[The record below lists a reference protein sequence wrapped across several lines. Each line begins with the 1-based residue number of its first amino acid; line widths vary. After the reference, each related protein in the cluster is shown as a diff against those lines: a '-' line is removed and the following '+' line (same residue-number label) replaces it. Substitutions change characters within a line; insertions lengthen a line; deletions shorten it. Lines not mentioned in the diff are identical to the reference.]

1 MLLLLNL
8 HITIDKGSLNFECGR
23 IMAQVWLEETL
34 PEVVVIGSQYTTCT
48 ACYMTVEKRNLQMH
62 LEQDCPKR
70 TVECAFCGQTYV
82 FCNGHS
88 CTGTC
93 ALCHKPANECTCDGC
108 TCNGSN
114 NSGNSSGNIGNTGN
128 GTGSSGS
135 SSNGNGSNTT
145 WTSTLY
151 NPMYYET
158 MIPNY
163 KIPTKWRGQLPDRYA
178 CFLCCME
185 YIYNIQ
191 HSTPDYYNN
200 TLINGTEQYAFLRYL
215 YKLDY
220 EELTHKDEFR
230 GVYSSYSGDLLSLE
244 GFQYVKIERNEIR
257 SYLDSQYLIILN
269 YSTFIG
275 PSVSAHAVL
284 VIGYDNNNFI
294 VVDPG
299 TGEIRKQK
307 DDGDYVSIIA
317 ISPNTN
323 N

>member
-8 HITIDKGSLNFECGR
+8 HVTIDKGSLNFECGR

-114 NSGNSSGNIGNTGN
+114 NSGNSSGNSENTGN

-135 SSNGNGSNTT
+135 SSSGGTGQSNGSDYLSGPIGSKKNNVSKRKLKEGVIKYGYTVDYTKANSGCLRGWKLVWQYAGIGEYDATRSAKDFGPVLLKYGFKVIYEGNGEHRPSGYTPQIGDTRVWDTYPDQKAGPHGHIDWYDGKNWISDYTQPGNGFWAPGKNYRKHNT
-145 WTSTLY
+145 S
-151 NPMYYET
+151 
-158 MIPNY
+158 Y
-163 KIPTKWRGQLPDRYA
+163 KIYR
-178 CFLCCME
+178 
-185 YIYNIQ
+185 
-191 HSTPDYYNN
+191 
-200 TLINGTEQYAFLRYL
+200 
-215 YKLDY
+215 
-220 EELTHKDEFR
+220 
-230 GVYSSYSGDLLSLE
+230 
-244 GFQYVKIERNEIR
+244 
-257 SYLDSQYLIILN
+257 
-269 YSTFIG
+269 
-275 PSVSAHAVL
+275 
-284 VIGYDNNNFI
+284 
-294 VVDPG
+294 
-299 TGEIRKQK
+299 
-307 DDGDYVSIIA
+307 
-317 ISPNTN
+317 
-323 N
+323 